1 MADTHYNFTSDD
13 HAAFHTTLA
22 TNLNNPRCTSFLDED
37 DERFLQRI
45 VECNPDLI
53 DTLFDTILNTI
64 QSEVLDLHMIPS
76 LVLLLFRGM
85 TGFLSEMSSSGNPLS
100 GNPLSGNP
108 LPRHGPPD
116 LTSVLRFV
124 IDSLIDSELFCLPN
138 VKRKV
143 VRESVD
149 TSIEL
154 LRTTL
159 PTIVEEEQRCC
170 GWLFGTVVPPRGII
184 RL

>member
-1 MADTHYNFTSDD
+1 MAYNFSSDD

-22 TNLNNPRCTSFLDED
+22 THLANPRCTAFLSDN

-45 VECNPDLI
+45 VECNPDLV
-53 DTLFDTILNTI
+53 DTLFDTILSTI
-64 QSEVLDLHMIPS
+64 QSHVLDLHMIPS

-85 TGFLSEMSSSGNPLS
+85 TGFLSEMSPG
-100 GNPLSGNP
+100 
-108 LPRHGPPD
+108 HGSPD

-124 IDSLIDSELFCLPN
+124 IDSLIDSELFCLPD

>member
-1 MADTHYNFTSDD
+1 MADTNYNFTSDD

-85 TGFLSEMSSSGNPLS
+85 SGFLTEYSS
-100 GNPLSGNP
+100 
-108 LPRHGPPD
+108 PRHGPPD